1 MDTKQKSGLR
11 IDKWLWAARFFK
23 TRALASEAVGG
34 GKVHVNGQRVKPARV
49 LQVGDTLDVRRGQD
63 TQELVVLVISHR
75 RGPAGEAQ
83 LLYEE
88 TDESR
93 DKRMEHAMQRRLIA
107 LSHPVSRHKPN
118 KRDRRHII
126 RFIRKQ

>member
-1 MDTKQKSGLR
+1 MNTKQQSALR

-23 TRALASEAVGG
+23 TRAMANEAVSG
-34 GKVHVNGQRVKPARV
+34 GKVQVNGQRVKPARV

-63 TQELVVLVISHR
+63 CRELVVLAISHK
-75 RGPAGEAQ
+75 RGPACEAQ
-83 LLYEE
+83 QLYEE

-93 DKRMEHAMQRRLIA
+93 DKRKQHALQRKLVA
-107 LSHPVSRHKPN
+107 QGHPLSRHKPN

-126 RFIRKQ
+126 RFTRKQ